1 MRRTLLILL
10 VLVIFLGGGVFLLNT
25 LGIIHL
31 GGTTTDNGNGTPQ
44 PPEGTPTPTNTPIT
58 YVPLVIAVQDLP
70 RGIKIPEGALT
81 VVQWPIQ
88 TAPQNAVTKVEDV
101 IGRIA
106 RTDISIEEP
115 ILSTLLVQD
124 LTQIAATG
132 SDGAAAMPATY
143 GAVAI
148 PVDRLSDVAYAPQDG
163 DYVDVVVSFM
173 YVDIDPSFQTILPNK
188 LTLVSISSTG
198 TIAFLGDLSGR
209 IEATNLGVPAVVSPS
224 EKQRP
229 RVVTTRTIVGALVL
243 HTGNFPPNGKYIGI
257 PPTPTPIPAETS
269 GSTPT
274 GPPPPTPTPPYPDV
288 VTLAVKMQDAV
299 TLAWYVQTNTP
310 ITLVLR
316 AAKDKG
322 GPDDANAT
330 VSLDYII
337 SKYNAAPPTPLRFS
351 VEPAIRSIRQ
361 VVSGNQVAFGQ

>member
-1 MRRTLLILL
+1 
-10 VLVIFLGGGVFLLNT
+10 LVILVIVLGIGVFVLNSI
-25 LGIIHL
+25 GIIHL
-31 GGTTTDNGNGTPQ
+31 GGTTPDQNATEAPVG
-44 PPEGTPTPTNTPIT
+44 PPTATLTPIT
-58 YVPLVIAVQDLP
+58 YVSLVIAVQDLP
-70 RGIKIPEGALT
+70 RGIKIPEGALS

-88 TAPQNAVTKVEDV
+88 TAPQNAVTQISDV
-101 IGRIA
+101 VGRIA

-132 SDGAAAMPATY
+132 SDGAAVMPPGY

-229 RVVTTRTIVGALVL
+229 RVVTTRTIVGAFVL
-243 HTGNFPPNGKYIGI
+243 HTGDFPPNGKYIGI
-257 PPTPTPIPAETS
+257 PPTPTPIPQDTS
-269 GSTPT
+269 GNTPT
-274 GPPPPTPTPPYPDV
+274 GPPPPTPTPPYPDI

-299 TLAWYVQTNTP
+299 TLAWFVQTNTP

-322 GPDDANAT
+322 GPDTASST

-337 SKYNAAPPTPLRFS
+337 SQYNAAPPTPLRFS